1 VTLGKGTTR
10 KRKDKIKA
18 LTADFPKMGNVDL
31 AQAFEELSA
40 PAFALWLRISGE
52 REALRLG
59 RPELARLTKYS
70 RRRVCELL
78 AELEHK
84 GYVALVRRQSPTP
97 DGVLIQRRC
106 VVGPRSG
113 LVQHSA

>member
-1 VTLGKGTTR
+1 MLGKGTLR

-18 LTADFPKMGNVDL
+18 LSSDFPGMGNVDL
-31 AQAFEELSA
+31 KTAFEELTA

-59 RPELARLTKYS
+59 RSELARRTKYS

-78 AELEHK
+78 QELEHK
-84 GYVALVRRQSPTP
+84 GYVGFVRRSAPTP
-97 DGVLIQRRC
+97 DGVIIHRRC

-113 LVQHSA
+113 IIALSA

>member
-1 VTLGKGTTR
+1 VTLGKGTLR

-18 LTADFPKMGNVDL
+18 LQTDFPGMGDVEL

-52 REALRLG
+52 REALRRG
-59 RPELARLTKYS
+59 RPELARVTKYS

-78 AELEHK
+78 LELEHK
-84 GYVALVRRQSPTP
+84 GYVALVQRENAMPA
-97 DGVLIQRRC
+97 GVVIQRRC

-113 LVQHSA
+113 LISLM

>member
-1 VTLGKGTTR
+1 MTLGKGTLR

-18 LTADFPKMGNVDL
+18 LQPDYPGMGNVEL
-31 AQAFEELSA
+31 SEAFEELTA

-70 RRRVCELL
+70 ARRLRELL
-78 AELEHK
+78 QELEHK
-84 GYVALVRRQSPTP
+84 GYVALVQRPAPTP
-97 DGVLIQRRC
+97 AGVLIQRRC
-106 VVGPRSG
+106 VIGPRSG
-113 LVQHSA
+113 VVSLS